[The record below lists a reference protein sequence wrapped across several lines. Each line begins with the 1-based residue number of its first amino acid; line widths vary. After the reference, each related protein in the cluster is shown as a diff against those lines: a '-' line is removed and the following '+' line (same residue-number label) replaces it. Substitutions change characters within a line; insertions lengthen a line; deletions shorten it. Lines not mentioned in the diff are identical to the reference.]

1 MHVMLIL
8 QEFHVS
14 QVSVTGRRDKV
25 HPKRDK
31 DQRHSLNEVGFL
43 CLICF
48 SDTESLLPFSQVLE
62 LVWENRY
69 PIHASVIM
77 DPLKDLLMTFQAL

>member
-1 MHVMLIL
+1 MMFIL
-8 QEFHVS
+8 QEFHLS
-14 QVSVTGRRDKV
+14 QVNIAGRRNKV
-25 HPKRDK
+25 HPTRDK
-31 DQRHSLNEVGFL
+31 DERSIVGRSILFH

-48 SDTESLLPFSQVLE
+48 LDTVFLLPFSQVLE

-69 PIHASVIM
+69 PINTSVIM